1 MFSDTL
7 YTLPVQNDVELFDIP
22 VVSMYAYGED
32 RTLAVE
38 IIDKES
44 NAVEGRHYE
53 LESNTVVIKAGERVA
68 NVRVRGLYDN
78 FSPTDSL
85 GFALRLICPKEL
97 QSPLYGDEAKVVL
110 QKCKPLDIKDFTGY
124 CHITRCTYFDT
135 YIPSI
140 TQRLIQTELDP
151 EDSTVV
157 ILKNFIYDG
166 HDLKMKFHNDD
177 LLEPAISCDE
187 QVFASTGEAFG
198 TIYGDGDILI
208 TSPVT
213 YPSYYNSFE
222 KFVLLYMTLRVDG
235 VGTVGTFGAIMRW
248 ISEDE
253 AASLKKQGL

>member
-1 MFSDTL
+1 MNKLLVVLPASALLLMSVAGCNEERVSYDGPECIMFSDTL
-7 YTLPVQNDVELFDIP
+7 FTLPIQNSEEVFDIP
-22 VVSMYAYGED
+22 VVSMYTDGAD
-32 RTLAVE
+32 RTFAVE
-38 IIDKES
+38 IVDKKS

-68 NVRVRGLYDN
+68 NVKVRGLYDN

-124 CHITRCTYFDT
+124 CLITRCTYFDT

-151 EDSTVV
+151 DDSNTV

-166 HDLKMKFHNDD
+166 HDLKMKFHNED
-177 LLEPAISCDE
+177 LL
-187 QVFASTGEAFG
+187 
-198 TIYGDGDILI
+198 
-208 TSPVT
+208 
-213 YPSYYNSFE
+213 
-222 KFVLLYMTLRVDG
+222 VLSHFL
-235 VGTVGTFGAIMRW
+235 
-248 ISEDE
+248 
-253 AASLKKQGL
+253 